1 MRTLQLL
8 RHAKSS
14 WDDPALDDHD
24 RPLSERGRAAAALVG
39 ARLAAAGAAPGLI
52 LCSTAL
58 RARETCEGVVAAFD
72 APPPCRYDERLYLAS
87 GGRILDLVGALG
99 DEAPARVMAI
109 GHDPGLRTLA
119 AALAEAADPAAAR
132 KLRHSSAGYQK
143 YPAPISVSNDN
154 NPLIKRKLF
163 HSVQATRIHSQ
174 DLRKHSV
181 TGVGCL
187 AVTSCQPC
195 RPQLLHSCGN
205 PSGPGG
211 S

>member
-14 WDDPALDDHD
+14 WNDPALDDHD

-58 RARETCEGVVAAFD
+58 RARETCEGVAAAFD

-99 DEAPARVMAI
+99 DEVPARVMAI

-132 KLRHSSAGYQK
+132 KLRRKFATATLAEFDFAAVGWRELEARAVRAVRVATV
-143 YPAPISVSNDN
+143 P
-154 NPLIKRKLF
+154 KR
-163 HSVQATRIHSQ
+163 
-174 DLRKHSV
+174 
-181 TGVGCL
+181 
-187 AVTSCQPC
+187 
-195 RPQLLHSCGN
+195 
-205 PSGPGG
+205 PSG
-211 S
+211 